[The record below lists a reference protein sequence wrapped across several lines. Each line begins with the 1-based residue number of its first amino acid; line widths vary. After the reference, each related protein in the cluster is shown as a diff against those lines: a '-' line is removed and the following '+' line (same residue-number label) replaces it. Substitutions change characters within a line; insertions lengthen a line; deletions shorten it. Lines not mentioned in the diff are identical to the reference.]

1 MAFSRQE
8 LVFAGL
14 GIFFS
19 WHTTVYWLPSLR
31 YVPLAFLLGFLTAV
45 GGLAYIVATS
55 SRGAQHAQTLP
66 LPPTTLFFT
75 SKENW
80 KQEVKA
86 LERRTTYI
94 RPTIWDGSTG
104 ISARIGAL
112 VEYILRDFV
121 KSWYIK
127 ISLGSSFTNEVD
139 RAIRLT
145 VRNILLSSAKLDL
158 PDFVVTR
165 VLPIINGHL
174 KAFAEAERG
183 VRGRDLN
190 LTVTESNE
198 LDIAIASRY
207 RDGRLHPAASL
218 GPSKTNALQQQHMRR
233 LVEKLI
239 NEILPEN
246 MTSSATVLALIREI
260 LACAVL
266 QPVMQALSDPDVI
279 NQMIEGYGRSVIS
292 ERKNVRKLRAALEAH
307 ATPVAKR
314 PAARGIL
321 HLNVTDSEKAYEKF
335 IRSIRQCGS
344 LTEARHSQ
352 AELVHQIKRDAALPN
367 QDPTYLRRLELGRKL
382 LDQKIADLSL
392 GSPVRPKK
400 SRSDSADI
408 TGSPVSK
415 KDSKNLKQVLYDASG
430 LSYFMEYMDRQGLMV
445 FVQFWVVV
453 DGLRNPLDDEAQA
466 SGSVS
471 WTKGDRQDIQQISQ
485 AYMGKSELKVSP
497 AVQKSVRS
505 FLLAGNKATQ
515 EQFMTARGALLSV
528 QQDVFVELN
537 EKHFPSFQKTDL
549 YYKWLAI
556 EATTSA
562 MTTSKPGG
570 SISGIEN
577 DGNWSSPMHPR
588 REASQPAPAR
598 LKQPDLRRAIASVV
612 DLPTTIK
619 SDGPAAEQRR
629 SLDGGS
635 SGRRPLFDD
644 DDNHSE
650 DMINSTHSLESEP
663 DSNAP
668 EGADQA
674 QAVAAVQAALNDIVE
689 EKPENN
695 ALVIDRVASPI
706 SHPASPSS
714 LRESFDFS
722 GRSGATTSVS
732 TPNRVAS
739 PPGKDRP
746 SLSSLGLLGTAA
758 QPTVFNKEDLFGEAE
773 KLWEEGADDTDVGM
787 KVDEQIQEAAP
798 GDLGLAE
805 VVQSLTLDIN
815 KLEAQQNILDTL
827 TRKAELTGNAAEL
840 KILRKSKTSLDR
852 EIRRK
857 ELQRQQYIVQ
867 EADNNLYGRASISIK
882 SIMIGTE
889 EDGHEFALYVIEIQR
904 QAGEKSS
911 AVNWAIA
918 RRYSEFYEL
927 HKQLRAHYPM
937 IKDLDFPRR
946 QMVLTLQKDFLRKR
960 RAALERYLRDLL
972 TKPQICR
979 SIQFRAFLSQ
989 QVIRPITDT
998 NGRQIDRQD
1007 FITRIYNSVTDG
1019 MEEFLGNV
1027 PVLDQLSVAG
1037 QNLITAATALPAS
1050 TLSNGGNVNASNALS
1065 SSWVNDPRSA
1075 GEAEAEISSLESRN
1089 SGVVSF
1095 IQPICDIFLE
1105 IFQLNQGNNWL
1116 RGRALVVVLQ
1126 QLLGG
1131 TIERKVRETF
1141 RSLTADDAIIRHLDT
1156 VTEMLWPGG
1165 KFRTSPPIRTPEEK
1179 AKSRREAGLVLATLL
1194 PDVAGGVVGR
1204 GNAVQAGRRI
1214 FATLNNERLNQHLL
1228 YTVTDEFVDTVFG
1241 IRV

>member
-8 LVFAGL
+8 IVFAGL
-14 GIFFS
+14 GLFFS
-19 WHTTVYWLPSLR
+19 WHTAVYWLPSLR
-31 YVPLAFLLGFLTAV
+31 YVPIAFLFGFLAGI
-45 GGLAYIVATS
+45 GGLVYIVVTT
-55 SRGAQHAQTLP
+55 SRGAQHTQTVP

-80 KQEVKA
+80 NQEVKA

-127 ISLGSSFTNEVD
+127 ISLGSRFTNEVD
-139 RAIRLT
+139 RAFRLT
-145 VRNILLSSAKLDL
+145 VRNALLNSAKLDL

-165 VLPIINGHL
+165 ILPIINGHL
-174 KAFAEAERG
+174 KAFAEAERE
-183 VRGRDLN
+183 VRGKDLN
-190 LTVTESNE
+190 LTVTESEE

-218 GPSKTNALQQQHMRR
+218 GPSKTNALQQQHMRK
-233 LVEKLI
+233 LVEKLV

-335 IRSIRQCGS
+335 IRSIRQCNDS
-344 LTEARHSQ
+344 AEARHAQ

-367 QDPTYLRRLELGRKL
+367 QDPTYVRRLELGRKL

-392 GSPVRPKK
+392 ESPVRPKK

-408 TGSPVSK
+408 TGSPVPK
-415 KDSKNLKQVLYDASG
+415 KDSKGLKHVLYDASG

-445 FVQFWVVV
+445 FVQFWIVV
-453 DGLRNPLDDEAQA
+453 DGLRNPLDDEAQV
-466 SGSVS
+466 SGSSS
-471 WTKGDRQDIQQISQ
+471 WTKTDRQDIQQISQ

-497 AVQKSVRS
+497 AVQKSVRA

-515 EQFMTARGALLSV
+515 EQFMAARGALLSV
-528 QQDVFVELN
+528 QHDVFVELN
-537 EKHFPSFQKTDL
+537 EKHFPSFRKTDL
-549 YYKWLAI
+549 YHKWLAT
-556 EATTSA
+556 EASNSA
-562 MTTSKPGG
+562 TTTSKLSGP
-570 SISGIEN
+570 ISGIN
-577 DGNWSSPMHPR
+577 NIGSWSSPMHPR
-588 REASQPAPAR
+588 RENSQPAPGR

-612 DLPTTIK
+612 DLPSSMK
-619 SDGPAAEQRR
+619 SDAPAAEQRR

-650 DMINSTHSLESEP
+650 DMVNSTHSLESEP
-663 DSNAP
+663 DSNLP
-668 EGADQA
+668 EGVDQA

-689 EKPENN
+689 EKPESK
-695 ALVIDRVASPI
+695 AIVIDRVASPI
-706 SHPASPSS
+706 SDPASPSS
-714 LRESFDFS
+714 LRESFDFT
-722 GRSGATTSVS
+722 GRSAASTNVS

-739 PPGKDRP
+739 PGKDRP
-746 SLSSLGLLGTAA
+746 SLSSLGLLGTQA

-773 KLWEEGADDTDVGM
+773 KLWEEGAEDTDVGT
-787 KVDEQIQEAAP
+787 KVDEQVQEAAP

-889 EDGHEFALYVIEIQR
+889 EDGHEFALYVIEVQR

-927 HKQLRAHYPM
+927 HKQLRAHYPI

-1037 QNLITAATALPAS
+1037 QNLITAATALPVS

-1065 SSWVNDPRSA
+1065 SPWVNDPRTA
-1075 GEAEAEISSLESRN
+1075 GEAEAEISSLESRTL
-1089 SGVVSF
+1089 GVVSF

-1141 RSLTADDAIIRHLDT
+1141 RSLTADDATIRHLDT

-1165 KFRTSPPIRTPEEK
+1165 KFRTSPPVRTPEEK

-1214 FATLNNERLNQHLL
+1214 FATLNNERLNTHLL
-1228 YTVTDEFVDTVFG
+1228 YTITDDIVDTVFG
-1241 IRV
+1241 IKV